1 MKNLLVEWTKEE
13 LKSCL
18 DISQDETIIVPIN
31 SHHYKIVDSEKE
43 FKGKITS
50 DSQYIKIN
58 FNNKKIN
65 IKSSWYGEFPLFFY
79 VNKKEN
85 LFLMDPN
92 FENILKKLKSMTK
105 KVEIDNVGF
114 YQSAILDNPLRRRTL
129 FKDINKI
136 IAGEEISIEL
146 NSGKVKREDVWILPF
161 NQNGYEKSEEE
172 YLDEAKNILKNF
184 YSHIKEC

>member
-1 MKNLLVEWTKEE
+1 
-13 LKSCL
+13 
-18 DISQDETIIVPIN
+18 
-31 SHHYKIVDSEKE
+31 
-43 FKGKITS
+43 
-50 DSQYIKIN
+50 
-58 FNNKKIN
+58 
-65 IKSSWYGEFPLFFY
+65 
-79 VNKKEN
+79 
-85 LFLMDPN
+85 
-92 FENILKKLKSMTK
+92 MTK